1 MFTFRIT
8 LTTIVKTQANVLLDQ
23 YDSKSL
29 IPMRL
34 SLHIPLGLSYMYQVG
49 NQLIFETPRSSIK
62 LPPSVAGPPDPVIDR
77 VSSRTG

>member
-8 LTTIVKTQANVLLDQ
+8 STTIVKTQANVLLDQ

-29 IPMRL
+29 IPMRF
-34 SLHIPLGLSYMYQVG
+34 SLHIPLGLSYMYHVG

-62 LPPSVAGPPDPVIDR
+62 LVVRGGTVIDR